1 MRILVTGG
9 TGFIGTHTVRALLEA
24 GHDVKLLVRDE
35 AKARRLWGHAPRVL
49 EDLVVGKITSGPA
62 TVDALRECDGL
73 VHTAAPVAL
82 AVSRSEARRVA
93 SENLR
98 AVRMLID
105 RALEDGLE
113 RIVHLSTTALLD
125 TAGLETADEDTPI
138 VDGGDTYAL
147 SKAAP
152 EKHLRKRQDE
162 GAPIAIVYPPGVIGP
177 DDPGLSEAM
186 TGIQQFV
193 QASVIVTSSGFQTVD
208 VRDLASVHAALIDR
222 TPQAGRFIAAG
233 RYLAWEEFA
242 ELLDRAAGI
251 RLPRIKLPGR
261 AIRLLGRLGDQLR
274 PLVEIDPSISREATR
289 LATQWV
295 EFDAS
300 HAEAELNIKFRDP
313 HETLYDT
320 VRWLAAKGH
329 VDPDRAL
336 RFTHPGRGRN

>member
-9 TGFIGTHTVRALLEA
+9 TGFIGTHTVRTLLEA
-24 GHDVKLLVRDE
+24 GHDVKLLVRNE
-35 AKARRLWGHAPRVL
+35 AKARLLWAHEPRVL

-82 AVSRSEARRVA
+82 AVSRSVARKVA
-93 SENLR
+93 RENLR
-98 AVRMLID
+98 AVKLLVD
-105 RALEDGLE
+105 RALADGLE

-125 TAGLETADEDTPI
+125 TTGLEVATEEAPI
-138 VDGGDTYAL
+138 VEGGDSYAL
-147 SKAAP
+147 SKSAP
-152 EKHLRKRQDE
+152 ERHLRKLQEE
-162 GAPIAIVYPPGVIGP
+162 GAPISIVYPPGVIGP

-186 TGIQQFV
+186 TGIQQFL

-208 VRDLASVHAALIDR
+208 VRDLARVHTALIERD
-222 TPQAGRFIAAG
+222 PAPGRFIAAA
-233 RYLAWEEFA
+233 RYLEWEEFA

-251 RLPRIKLPGR
+251 RLPRVKLPGR
-261 AIRLLGRLGDQLR
+261 AIRLLGRLGDRLR

-300 HAEAELNIKFRDP
+300 HATAELNIKFRDP

-320 VRWLAAKGH
+320 VRWLAAEGRI
-329 VDPDRAL
+329 DPQRAL

>member
-1 MRILVTGG
+1 
-9 TGFIGTHTVRALLEA
+9 
-24 GHDVKLLVRDE
+24 
-35 AKARRLWGHAPRVL
+35 VL

-82 AVSRSEARRVA
+82 AVSRSEARTVA
-93 SENLR
+93 RENLR
-98 AVRMLID
+98 AARVLVD
-105 RALEDGLE
+105 RALDDGLQ

-125 TAGLETADEDTPI
+125 TTGLKVATESTPI
-138 VDGGDTYAL
+138 VEGGDTYAL
-147 SKAAP
+147 SKSAP
-152 EKHLRKRQDE
+152 EKYLRQLQDE
-162 GAPIAIVYPPGVIGP
+162 GAPISIVYPPGVIGP

-186 TGIQQFV
+186 TGIQQFL
-193 QASVIVTSSGFQTVD
+193 QASVIITSSGFQTVD
-208 VRDLASVHAALIDR
+208 VRDLATVHTALIERDP
-222 TPQAGRFIAAG
+222 TPGRFIAAG
-233 RYLAWEEFA
+233 RFLPWEEFA

-251 RLPRIKLPGR
+251 RLPRLKLPGR
-261 AIRLLGRLGDQLR
+261 AVRLFGRIGDRLR
-274 PLVEIDPSISREATR
+274 PVVDVDPSISREATR

-300 HAEAELNIKFRDP
+300 LATAELGIEFRDP

-320 VRWLAAKGH
+320 VRWLAANGH